1 MSDHV
6 TSIDG
11 PGCERR
17 AHDANDVQPSA
28 SSPVPSPVPHRNSAI
43 ARRKRDQRLRRSRR
57 ELLKVAPMLDDPKYA
72 PLINSFCRVSLL
84 AADGYELL
92 RSGGLLDANGE
103 LRSSVATVNQL
114 IGQQL
119 KLARE
124 LGLSPS
130 AVSKLKKDKL
140 DLPAAFAEVEDAEQA

>member
-11 PGCERR
+11 PGCERI
-17 AHDANDVQPSA
+17 AHDANVQPSA
-28 SSPVPSPVPHRNSAI
+28 SSPVPSPVVPHRNSAI

-57 ELLKVAPMLDDPKYA
+57 ELLKVAPLLADAKYS
-72 PLINSFCRVSLL
+72 PLVNSFCRVSLL
-84 AADGYELL
+84 AIDGYELL
-92 RSGGLLDANGE
+92 RSGGLLDENGE
-103 LRSSVATVNQL
+103 LRSSVTTFNQL

-140 DLPAAFAEVEDAEQA
+140 DLPAAFAEVEDAEQ

>member
-1 MSDHV
+1 MSNS

-11 PGCERR
+11 TAG
-17 AHDANDVQPSA
+17 AGATASADAAIPTA
-28 SSPVPSPVPHRNSAI
+28 SPPLPSPVSRRNTAL

-57 ELLKVAPMLDDPKYA
+57 ELLKVAPLLADAKYS
-72 PLINSFCRVSLL
+72 PLVNSFCRVSLL

-92 RSGGLLDANGE
+92 RNGGLLDANGE